1 MKNLRLSMLFA
12 GLSVVGM
19 IVGGCSSAS
28 SESEEPGSGRTAT
41 EVISDATT
49 TAAVKVALAFEPGVK
64 ATEINVDTERGTVT
78 LHGQVGTVAERQLA
92 TRVAEDVSG
101 VNEVVNVID
110 VQE

>member
-1 MKNLRLSMLFA
+1 MKNLRLSVLFA
-12 GLSVVGM
+12 GLSVVG
-19 IVGGCSSAS
+19 IFVGGCSNAS
-28 SESEEPGSGRTAT
+28 SESESHRTAT
-41 EVISDATT
+41 DVISDATT

-101 VNEVVNVID
+101 VDEVVNEID